1 MARHASLPFDTVHVG
16 GGTPSI
22 LAGREII
29 SIIETLHRLFNIQPN
44 SEITLE
50 VNPGTVDPEKLR
62 QYKTAGINRLNI
74 GVQSFHTAF
83 LKFLGRIHTGKEAAS
98 VIHQARDIGFDNIGI
113 DLIYGLPGQTRHS
126 WITDLQTA
134 VDFNPEHLSCYM
146 LTCEKNTPLWK
157 RMKDKAFLPLPDRN
171 VTQQFNDAMVF
182 LENNSYRQYE
192 ISNFAKSS
200 PDASQNFTSRH
211 NSKYWSFS
219 PYCGFGPSA
228 HSFREPRRRWNV
240 RSIKK
245 YIALI
250 SQGRRPLAG
259 EETLSREQMMIEA
272 VYLGLR
278 QTHGI
283 EIETYN
289 RKFGVDFAVQFKET
303 ITDLLREEHIC
314 IDKERCG
321 LSRKGMVFLDSI
333 AQMFVD
339 KIR

>member
-1 MARHASLPFDTVHVG
+1 MARHTPLTFGTIYLG

-22 LAGREII
+22 LTGRKIAQLL
-29 SIIETLHRLFNIQPN
+29 ETIHRLFNIRPDA
-44 SEITLE
+44 EITLE
-50 VNPGTVDPEKLR
+50 VNPGTVAPEKFRL
-62 QYKTAGINRLNI
+62 YKTAGINRLNI
-74 GVQSFHTAF
+74 GVQSFHDAS

-126 WITDLQTA
+126 WITDLRTA
-134 VDFNPEHLSCYM
+134 VDFSPEHLSCYM
-146 LTCEKNTPLWK
+146 LTYEKNTPLWK
-157 RMKDKAFLPLPDRN
+157 QMKDKAFLPLPDQN
-171 VTQQFNDAMVF
+171 VTQLFNDTMAF
-182 LENNSYRQYE
+182 LENNSYHQYE

-211 NSKYWSFS
+211 NSKYWSLS

-228 HSFREPRRRWNV
+228 HSFIEPRRRWNV
-240 RSIKK
+240 RSVKK

-250 SQGRRPLAG
+250 DQGRRPLAG
-259 EETLSREQMMIEA
+259 EETLSPEQMMIEA

-289 RKFGVDFAVQFKET
+289 RKFGVDFAVQFEET

-321 LSRKGMVFLDSI
+321 LSRKGMVFLDGI